1 MTAKSSS
8 LSCKKTPDSF
18 PPRIKEMSSMLEK
31 QLSLLKL
38 IVQKMEITSEADE
51 YDGPVIARGRMW
63 PSLSQAKPRART
75 TSRWV
80 PLMKA
85 IECNRK

>member
-1 MTAKSSS
+1 M
-8 LSCKKTPDSF
+8 
-18 PPRIKEMSSMLEK
+18 MEK

-51 YDGPVIARGRMW
+51 YDGPLIARGRMW
-63 PSLSQAKPRART
+63 SSLSQAKPKPRVP
-75 TSRWV
+75 SKWV